1 MTKTAINSKGKYNDN
16 NDYAPGLSVMYSTM
30 YSVMYSTMYSIMYSA
45 VRRLAGI
52 GLSIQRPPT

>member
-16 NDYAPGLSVMYSTM
+16 NDYAPGIPT
-30 YSVMYSTMYSIMYSA
+30 MYSA

-52 GLSIQRPPT
+52 GLSIQRLLA

>member
-16 NDYAPGLSVMYSTM
+16 NDYAPGFPTMYSTM
-30 YSVMYSTMYSIMYSA
+30 YSVMYSIMYSA

-52 GLSIQRPPT
+52 GLSIQRPPP